1 MNPLLRFVTPLLL
14 RVGLPVLL
22 VVGSGAW
29 HLWQINT
36 IDTLENEAAIYAQKA
51 EELDATITVLAKDY
65 EIQRRQVQQLAA
77 LQAEQQQLM
86 QNRLK
91 TIRNLQHENKTYRD
105 WASTKL
111 PDVIKRL
118 RQRPAITGARD
129 YQQFVSSVNTL
140 QPTGRRAKPKR

>member
-22 VVGSGAW
+22 VASSVAW

-51 EELDATITVLAKDY
+51 AELDATITVLAKDY
-65 EIQRRQVQQLAA
+65 EIQRRQVQQLAV

-91 TIRNLQHENKTYRD
+91 TIRNLQHENENYRR
-105 WASTKL
+105 WAANEL
-111 PDVIKRL
+111 PDVVKRL
-118 RQRPAITGARD
+118 RQRPAFTSARD
-129 YQQFVSSVNTL
+129 YQQYMSTVNAM
-140 QPTGRRAKPKR
+140 QPTGRRTKPKR